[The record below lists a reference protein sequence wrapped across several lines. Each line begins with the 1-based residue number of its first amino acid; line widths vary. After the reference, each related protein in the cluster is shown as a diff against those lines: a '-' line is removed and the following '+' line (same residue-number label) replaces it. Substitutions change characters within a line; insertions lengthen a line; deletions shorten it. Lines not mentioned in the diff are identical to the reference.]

1 MKKNQKYSGIVIKVV
16 SLHIIFNYKNYWYL
30 INKNYYEER

>member
-1 MKKNQKYSGIVIKVV
+1 MVIKVV
-16 SLHIIFNYKNYWYL
+16 ALHIIFNYKNYWYL